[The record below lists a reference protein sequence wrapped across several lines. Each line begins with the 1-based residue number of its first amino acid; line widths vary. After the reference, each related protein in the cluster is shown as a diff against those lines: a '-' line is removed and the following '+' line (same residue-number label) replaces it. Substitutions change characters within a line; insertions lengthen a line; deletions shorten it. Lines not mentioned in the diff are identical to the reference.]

1 MTAVDIEVFL
11 AVCRYKNISKA
22 AEALHITQATLS
34 IRLKALEDEL
44 GCVLL
49 IRGKGKRSLSLTAQ
63 GQAFYQLA
71 LQHRDLMQKMVSVNQ
86 SALQETLQISVIN
99 SVGNYL
105 LPPVLKRFLEK
116 YPQMGLTVRDM
127 EAEAACLSILHGKT
141 DMAFSTAKTE
151 TDQIVA
157 VPFLKDPFTVL
168 CAADAAFPET
178 VSPKDLLPW
187 DEVYIKW
194 SAEYEFWHRST
205 FDIQPH
211 QFQLELMGQI
221 ELFLSQKNKWAL
233 VPQSVANHLCAH
245 SGLRQCRPD
254 FRIPNR
260 SIYILRHRD
269 NAESEGIRRFLD
281 TLREVL
287 QDAYGDNFLL

>member
-11 AVCRYKNISKA
+11 SVCRHKNISKA

-44 GCVLL
+44 GCLLL

-86 SALQETLQISVIN
+86 SALQETLQISAIN

-127 EAEAACLSILHGKT
+127 EAEAACLSILH
-141 DMAFSTAKTE
+141 AY
-151 TDQIVA
+151 
-157 VPFLKDPFTVL
+157 LHWW
-168 CAADAAFPET
+168 
-178 VSPKDLLPW
+178 VSVIHW
-187 DEVYIKW
+187 E
-194 SAEYEFWHRST
+194 E
-205 FDIQPH
+205 
-211 QFQLELMGQI
+211 
-221 ELFLSQKNKWAL
+221 
-233 VPQSVANHLCAH
+233 H
-245 SGLRQCRPD
+245 SGPL
-254 FRIPNR
+254 I
-260 SIYILRHRD
+260 
-269 NAESEGIRRFLD
+269 
-281 TLREVL
+281 TLWTGMLEENNS
-287 QDAYGDNFLL
+287 QTGDA